1 MKSFFNELLE
11 YSRQMNRQIILAM
24 VENNDKVS
32 EKSVKW
38 MNHILNVQELF
49 HARIEPAYKSYGS
62 WHIRELEELESVN
75 DDLHQ
80 VTGDILTR
88 FELDTMIQYTTT
100 KGIPMQNTI
109 QDIVFHIVNHGT
121 YHRGQ
126 IAADFRNTGLEPLV
140 TDYVFW
146 KRYQ

>member
-11 YSRQMNRQIILAM
+11 YNRQMNQQIIMAM
-24 VENNDKVS
+24 VQHKDKVS
-32 EKSVKW
+32 EKSQKW
-38 MNHILNVQELF
+38 MNHILNAQELY
-49 HARIEPAYKSYGS
+49 HTRIEPAYKAYGS
-62 WHIRELEELESVN
+62 WHMRELEELESVN
-75 DDLHQ
+75 DDLHH
-80 VTGDILTR
+80 VTGGILTR
-88 FELDTMIQYTTT
+88 FELDTMIHYTTT
-100 KGIPMQNTI
+100 KGVPMQNTI

-140 TDYVFW
+140 TDYVVW

>member
-1 MKSFFNELLE
+1 MKSFFNELLQ
-11 YSRQMNRQIILAM
+11 YNRQMNNQVIQAM
-24 VENNDKVS
+24 LQHKDKVS

-38 MNHILNVQELF
+38 INHILNAQELYLS
-49 HARIEPAYKSYGS
+49 RIEPAYMAYGS
-62 WHIRELEELESVN
+62 WHMRELEELESVN
-75 DDLHQ
+75 DDLHH
-80 VTGDILTR
+80 VTEGILIR
-88 FELDTMIQYTTT
+88 FQLDTMIHYTTA
-100 KGIPMQNTI
+100 KGIPMQHTI

-140 TDYVFW
+140 TDYVIW